1 MVFVLLV
8 AGVIFCHGC
17 ASRLLYYPTDRDYGR
32 PSDAGLRYE
41 EVTFPSRDG
50 TRLSGW
56 FVPAVGMPK
65 GTVLHFH
72 GNAQN
77 MTAHFSFVSWLPRE
91 GFNVFVFDYRGYGK
105 SEGRP
110 GRKGVHEDSCAALAY
125 LRSRSDIDTGRILV
139 LGQSL
144 GGANAL
150 AAIHSE
156 GADGIRAVAL
166 DSAFYSY
173 RLIVRDTIK
182 HIPVLSLLRWPLSF
196 VVISNAKSPSSTIG
210 QLQPI
215 PVLIFH
221 GTDDPVVPFRHG
233 RLLFERAEEPRT
245 LVTIPSGGHTDAFIR
260 QDPVFR
266 KQLVDFFESVLDSPV
281 MRPLAGTVKVY
292 ENDEKG
298 SR

>member
-1 MVFVLLV
+1 MRRMISRLTDFMLLV
-8 AGVIFCHGC
+8 AGVILCQGC
-17 ASRLLYYPTDRDYGR
+17 ASRLLYYPTDREYGR
-32 PSDAGLRYE
+32 PSDAGYRYE

-50 TRLSGW
+50 TRLAGW
-56 FVPAVGMPK
+56 FVPAVGPPK
-65 GTVLHFH
+65 GTILHFH

-77 MTAHFSFVSWLPRE
+77 MTAHFAFVSWLPRE

-125 LRSRSDIDTGRILV
+125 LRSRPDIDTSRLLI

-166 DSAFYSY
+166 DSSFYSY
-173 RLIVRDTIK
+173 RLIARDTIK
-182 HIPVLSLLRWPLSF
+182 HIPVLGLLRWPLSF
-196 VVISNAKSPSSTIG
+196 VVISNAKSPSATIG
-210 QLQPI
+210 RLPPI

-221 GTDDPVVPFRHG
+221 GADDRVVPFRHG
-233 RLLFERAEEPRT
+233 RLLFERAGEPRT
-245 LVTIPSGGHTDAFIR
+245 LVAIPRGGHTVALVH
-260 QDPVFR
+260 QDPAFR
-266 KQLVDFFESVLDSPV
+266 KQLVDLYE
-281 MRPLAGTVKVY
+281 RACAGS
-292 ENDEKG
+292 ERLPRN
-298 SR
+298 